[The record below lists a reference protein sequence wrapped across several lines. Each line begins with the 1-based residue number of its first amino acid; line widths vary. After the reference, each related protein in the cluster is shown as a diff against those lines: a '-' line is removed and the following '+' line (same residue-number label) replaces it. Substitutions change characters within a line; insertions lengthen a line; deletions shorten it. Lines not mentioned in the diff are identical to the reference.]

1 MDDTPHALMKQCT
14 GPCGR
19 TLPATP
25 EYFTRAKLGKYG
37 LDATCKDCEK
47 RYRQEHKTE
56 IAEQKRRYR
65 QEHSEE
71 QKQYNIAHSEEKR
84 EYNKRYRQEHPE
96 YFKEKELQRPP
107 RHIPYTEER
116 REWHKS
122 YREAHKDHYQEW
134 HRQYRQTEKGK
145 MVKLTTVHNRRSR
158 KMAVQGTYTAQQIRE
173 QYDRQKGKC
182 YYCHKK
188 VEWGKHHID
197 HTFPL
202 SRVAGTDIPAN
213 DISYLVLTCPTCNQS
228 KHNKFPWEWPEG
240 NRLL

>member
-96 YFKEKELQRPP
+96 YFREKKQIGRASC
-107 RHIPYTEER
+107 RER
-116 REWHKS
+116 
-122 YREAHKDHYQEW
+122 
-134 HRQYRQTEKGK
+134 
-145 MVKLTTVHNRRSR
+145 V
-158 KMAVQGTYTAQQIRE
+158 
-173 QYDRQKGKC
+173 
-182 YYCHKK
+182 
-188 VEWGKHHID
+188 
-197 HTFPL
+197 
-202 SRVAGTDIPAN
+202 
-213 DISYLVLTCPTCNQS
+213 
-228 KHNKFPWEWPEG
+228 
-240 NRLL
+240 